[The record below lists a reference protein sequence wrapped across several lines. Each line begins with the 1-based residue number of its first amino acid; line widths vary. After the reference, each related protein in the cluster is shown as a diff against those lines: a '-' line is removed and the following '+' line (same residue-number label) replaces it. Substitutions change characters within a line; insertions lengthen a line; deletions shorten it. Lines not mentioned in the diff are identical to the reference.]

1 VKALPE
7 RIVAAGF
14 GLAMLLLCSVSA
26 ASCFRLQKLVKN
38 KEWVIHTYEVI
49 RTIDNTSEVI
59 IEAENARRG
68 YLITRQKVDLDTYHT
83 SVKKVTQSIE
93 QTRQLTLDNPT
104 QQQRLEQLEPLVER
118 RLTLLNRSVSLP
130 QPNPSETSAQIAST
144 EQGRTIQQEIKSS
157 LQTLKTEEYALLR
170 ERAAAAEIES
180 LNIVLVICIGYCLG
194 FILLIWVYR
203 LLKKQIGA
211 NKALSEEAIRRE
223 QQATKSKL
231 ENILERITDA
241 FVALDPKWRYT
252 YVNQR
257 AGHILNRDP
266 KELVGKN
273 IWEEFP
279 KEIGQKFYHAYYQA
293 VTEQRMVQLEE
304 YYPSWDKWFESR
316 IYPSCEG
323 LLIFF
328 QDITAR
334 KQAEIALI
342 QSEQRYRSL
351 AIASAQVIWLS
362 DANGKTIGD
371 TSAWQQLTGQTDA
384 EIKGLG
390 WLEAIHP
397 DSRERVYQSW
407 QQAIA
412 TQSLYEQVQ
421 PMRTPDG
428 SYRDFWV
435 RGVPVREVDG
445 TVREWIGTCTD
456 ITERKQAE
464 EALRQ
469 AKAELEIK
477 VQERTVELVRSNQEL
492 ELFASVASHDLQEPL
507 RAISGFTQLL
517 MQDLPADLLDKST
530 KEYMHWIVD
539 GTQRM
544 QQLIHDLLAYSRVGT
559 HDLVLAP
566 TDCNEVLEQVSRNLQ
581 VAIAENDATIFHDS
595 LPTVIA
601 DKTQLIQLFQ
611 NLIGNAIKF
620 RRKESPEIYIQVEQ
634 TASEQIFSIRDNG
647 IGIQPHYLERI
658 FEVFKRLHTRQEF
671 PGTGIGLA
679 ICKKIVDRHGGRL
692 WAESKPEEA
701 TTFYFTLPNL
711 K

>member
-1 VKALPE
+1 
-7 RIVAAGF
+7 
-14 GLAMLLLCSVSA
+14 ML
-26 ASCFRLQKLVKN
+26 Q
-38 KEWVIHTYEVI
+38 
-49 RTIDNTSEVI
+49 
-59 IEAENARRG
+59 
-68 YLITRQKVDLDTYHT
+68 
-83 SVKKVTQSIE
+83 
-93 QTRQLTLDNPT
+93 
-104 QQQRLEQLEPLVER
+104 
-118 RLTLLNRSVSLP
+118 
-130 QPNPSETSAQIAST
+130 
-144 EQGRTIQQEIKSS
+144 
-157 LQTLKTEEYALLR
+157 
-170 ERAAAAEIES
+170 ERAAAAATDS
-180 LNIVLVICIGYCLG
+180 PSTVLIIWIGYCLG
-194 FILLIWVYR
+194 FTLLIWVYW
-203 LLKKQIGA
+203 LLTKQIRV
-211 NKALSEEAIRRE
+211 NKALSEEAIHLE

-241 FVALDPKWRYT
+241 FVALDSEWRYT

-266 KELVGKN
+266 EELIGKN

-279 KEIGQKFYHAYYQA
+279 EGIGQEFHRAYYQA
-293 VTEQRMVQLEE
+293 VSEQRMIQLEE
-304 YYPSWDKWFESR
+304 YYLPWNKWFESR
-316 IYPSCEG
+316 IYPSSEG

-351 AIASAQVIWLS
+351 AIASAQIIWFS
-362 DANGKTIGD
+362 DANGKTVGD

-397 DSRERVYQSW
+397 DSRERVHQSW
-407 QQAIA
+407 LHAVA

-421 PMRTPDG
+421 PTRTLDG

-435 RGVPVREVDG
+435 RGVPVREADG

-456 ITERKQAE
+456 ITERKRAE
-464 EALRQ
+464 EALQQ

-477 VQERTVELVRSNQEL
+477 VQERTRDLMCSNQEL

-517 MQDLPADLLDKST
+517 MQDLPAELLDEST
-530 KEYMHWIVD
+530 REYMHWIVD

-566 TDCNEVLEQVSRNLQ
+566 TDCNEVLEQVLRNLQ
-581 VAIAENDATIFHDS
+581 VAIAENDAAIFHDS
-595 LPTVIA
+595 LPVVIA
-601 DKTQLIQLFQ
+601 DKTQLVQLFQ

-620 RRKESPEIYIQVEQ
+620 RRKESPRVYIRVEQ

-647 IGIQPHYLERI
+647 IGIQSRYLEQI

-679 ICKKIVDRHGGRL
+679 ICKKIVDRHGGHL
-692 WAESKPEEA
+692 WAESKPDEG
-701 TTFYFTLPNL
+701 TVFYFTLPNRA
-711 K
+711 

>member
-1 VKALPE
+1 MKALPE

-14 GLAMLLLCSVSA
+14 GLAIFLLCGVSI
-26 ASCFRLQKLVKN
+26 ASYFQLQKLVKN
-38 KEWVIHTYEVI
+38 KQWIIHTYKVI
-49 RTIDNTSEVI
+49 GSIDNAFEAIS
-59 IEAENARRG
+59 EAENAHRDYLSTRR
-68 YLITRQKVDLDTYHT
+68 KVDLDKYHT
-83 SVKKVTQSIE
+83 SVKKATQSIE
-93 QTRQLTLDNPT
+93 QTRQLTIDNPT
-104 QQQRLEQLEPLVER
+104 QQQRLERLEPLIEK
-118 RLTLLNRSVSLP
+118 RLALLDQSVSLI
-130 QPNPSETSAQIAST
+130 QHNQLETPARIAFI
-144 EQGRTIQQEIKSS
+144 EQGGAVQPEIRSGLQS
-157 LQTLKTEEYALLR
+157 LKIEEYALLQ
-170 ERAAAAEIES
+170 ERAAATGFS
-180 LNIVLVICIGYCLG
+180 NICLVICIGYFSS

-203 LLKKQIGA
+203 LLNKQIGVS
-211 NKALSEEAIRRE
+211 KALSEEAIRLE

-241 FVALDPKWRYT
+241 FVALDPEWRYT

-257 AGHILNRDP
+257 AGHIFNRDP

-279 KEIGQKFYHAYYQA
+279 KGIGQKLSHAYYQA
-293 VTEQRMVQLEE
+293 VTEQRIVQLEE
-304 YYPSWDKWFESR
+304 YYPIWDKWFESR
-316 IYPSCEG
+316 IYPSREG

-334 KQAEIALI
+334 KQAEIALT

-362 DANGKTIGD
+362 DANGKTVGD

-397 DSRERVYQSW
+397 DSRERIHQSW
-407 QQAIA
+407 LQAIA

-421 PMRTPDG
+421 PMRTRDG

-435 RGVPVREVDG
+435 RGVPVREADG

-477 VQERTVELVRSNQEL
+477 VQERTGELVRSNQEL

-517 MQDLPADLLDKST
+517 MQDLPADLLDEST

-559 HDLVLAP
+559 HDLVLTP

-581 VAIAENDATIFHDS
+581 VAIAENNAAIFHDS
-595 LPTVIA
+595 LPMVIA

-620 RRKESPEIYIQVEQ
+620 RRKEPPKIYIRVEQ
-634 TASEQIFSIRDNG
+634 TALEQIFSIRDNG
-647 IGIQPHYLERI
+647 IGIQPRYLEQI

-692 WAESKPEEA
+692 WAESQPDEG
-701 TTFYFTLPNL
+701 TTFYFTLPNRE
-711 K
+711 

>member
-7 RIVAAGF
+7 KNVAAGF
-14 GLAMLLLCSVSA
+14 GLAILLLCGVSI
-26 ASCFRLQKLVKN
+26 ASCLRLQKLVKN
-38 KEWVIHTYEVI
+38 KQWVIHTYEVI
-49 RTIDNTSEVI
+49 GTIDTASEAI
-59 IEAENARRG
+59 NEAENARRG
-68 YLITRQKVDLDTYHT
+68 YLITQQKVDLDTYYK
-83 SVKKVTQSIE
+83 SVKKAARSIE
-93 QTRQLTLDNPT
+93 QTRRLTIDNPT
-104 QQQRLEQLEPLVER
+104 QQQRLEQLEPLVEKK
-118 RLTLLNRSVSLP
+118 LALLDRSVDLLQHNSP
-130 QPNPSETSAQIAST
+130 ETPTQTAFT
-144 EQGRTIQQEIKSS
+144 EQGRAIQQEIKSS
-157 LQTLKTEEYALLR
+157 LQTLKTEEYALLQ
-170 ERAAAAEIES
+170 ERVAAAETDS
-180 LNIVLVICIGYCLG
+180 PNIILVICIGYFLG
-194 FILLIWVYR
+194 FTLLIWVYW
-203 LLKKQIGA
+203 LLSKQIRV
-211 NKALSEEAIRRE
+211 NKALSEEAIRLE

-241 FVALDPKWRYT
+241 FIALDSEWRYT

-266 KELVGKN
+266 EELIGKN

-279 KEIGQKFYHAYYQA
+279 EGIGQEFHRAYYQT
-293 VTEQRMVQLEE
+293 VSEQRMIQLEE
-304 YYPSWDKWFESR
+304 YYLPWNKWFESR
-316 IYPSCEG
+316 IYPSSEG
-323 LLIFF
+323 LLVFF

-351 AIASAQVIWLS
+351 AIASAQIIWFS
-362 DANGKTIGD
+362 DANGKTVGD

-397 DSRERVYQSW
+397 DSRERIYQSW
-407 QQAIA
+407 LQAVA

-421 PMRTPDG
+421 PTRTPDG

-435 RGVPVREVDG
+435 RGVPVREANG

-456 ITERKQAE
+456 ITERKRAE
-464 EALRQ
+464 EALQQ

-477 VQERTVELVRSNQEL
+477 VQERTRELMRSNQEL

-517 MQDLPADLLDKST
+517 MQDLPVDLLDEST

-566 TDCNEVLEQVSRNLQ
+566 TDCNEVLEQVLRNLR

-595 LPTVIA
+595 LPVAIA
-601 DKTQLIQLFQ
+601 DKTQLVQLFQ

-620 RRKESPEIYIQVEQ
+620 RRKEPPKIYIQVEQ
-634 TASEQIFSIRDNG
+634 AVSEQIFSIRDNG
-647 IGIQPHYLERI
+647 IGIQSRYLEQI

-692 WAESKPEEA
+692 WAESKPDEG
-701 TTFYFTLPNL
+701 TTFYFTLPNRE
-711 K
+711 

>member
-7 RIVAAGF
+7 KIVAAGF
-14 GLAMLLLCSVSA
+14 GLAILLLCGVSI
-26 ASCFRLQKLVKN
+26 ASCLWLQRLVKN

-49 RTIDNTSEVI
+49 GTLDTASKAIN
-59 IEAENARRG
+59 EAENARRG
-68 YLITRQKVDLDTYHT
+68 YLATQQKVDLDTYYK
-83 SVKKVTQSIE
+83 SVEKVARSIE
-93 QTRQLTLDNPT
+93 QTQRLTIDNPT
-104 QQQRLEQLEPLVER
+104 QQQRLEQLEPLVEK
-118 RLTLLNRSVSLP
+118 RLALLDRSVDLLQYNSL
-130 QPNPSETSAQIAST
+130 ETPTQKVLT
-144 EQGRTIQQEIKSS
+144 EQDRAIQQEIKAS
-157 LQTLKTEEYALLR
+157 LQTLKTEEHALLQ
-170 ERAAAAEIES
+170 ERIAAAETACS
-180 LNIVLVICIGYCLG
+180 NIVLVICIGYCLG
-194 FILLIWVYR
+194 FTLLIWAYW
-203 LLKKQIGA
+203 LLSRRVQV
-211 NKALSEEAIRRE
+211 NKALSEEAIRLE

-241 FVALDPKWRYT
+241 FIALDGDWRYT

-266 KELVGKN
+266 EELVGKN

-279 KEIGQKFYHAYYQA
+279 EGIGQEFHRAYYQA
-293 VTEQRMVQLEE
+293 VSEQRMIQLEE
-304 YYPSWDKWFESR
+304 HYLPWNKWFESR
-316 IYPSCEG
+316 IYPSSEG
-323 LLIFF
+323 LLVFF

-334 KQAEIALI
+334 KQAEIALV

-351 AIASAQVIWLS
+351 AIASAQIIWFS
-362 DANGKTIGD
+362 DANGKTVGD

-384 EIKGLG
+384 EIQGLG

-397 DSRERVYQSW
+397 DSRERIYRSW
-407 QQAIA
+407 LQAVA

-421 PMRTPDG
+421 STRTLDG

-435 RGVPVREVDG
+435 RGVPVCEADG

-456 ITERKQAE
+456 ITERERAE
-464 EALRQ
+464 EALQQ

-477 VQERTVELVRSNQEL
+477 VQERTRELMRSNQEL

-517 MQDLPADLLDKST
+517 MQDLPADLLDESA

-559 HDLVLAP
+559 HDLLLAP
-566 TDCNEVLEQVSRNLQ
+566 TDCNEVLEKVSRNLQ
-581 VAIAENDATIFHDS
+581 VAIAENEAAIFHDS
-595 LPTVIA
+595 LPVVVA
-601 DKTQLIQLFQ
+601 DKTQLVQLFQ

-620 RRKESPEIYIQVEQ
+620 RRKEPPKIYIQVEQ
-634 TASEQIFSIRDNG
+634 TVSEQIFSIRDNG
-647 IGIQPHYLERI
+647 IGIQPRYLEQI

-692 WAESKPEEA
+692 WAESKPDEG
-701 TTFYFTLPNL
+701 TTFYFTLPNRE
-711 K
+711 

>member
-1 VKALPE
+1 
-7 RIVAAGF
+7 
-14 GLAMLLLCSVSA
+14 MLDRAVNLFQHNSL
-26 ASCFRLQKLVKN
+26 
-38 KEWVIHTYEVI
+38 ET
-49 RTIDNTSEVI
+49 
-59 IEAENARRG
+59 
-68 YLITRQKVDLDTYHT
+68 
-83 SVKKVTQSIE
+83 
-93 QTRQLTLDNPT
+93 PT
-104 QQQRLEQLEPLVER
+104 Q
-118 RLTLLNRSVSLP
+118 
-130 QPNPSETSAQIAST
+130 IALT
-144 EQGRTIQQEIKSS
+144 EQGRAIQQEIKSS
-157 LQTLKTEEYALLR
+157 LQTLKTEEYALLQ
-170 ERAAAAEIES
+170 ERAAAAATDS
-180 LNIVLVICIGYCLG
+180 PSTVLIIWIGYCLG
-194 FILLIWVYR
+194 FTLLIWVYW
-203 LLKKQIGA
+203 LLTKQIRV
-211 NKALSEEAIRRE
+211 NKALSEEAIHLE

-241 FVALDPKWRYT
+241 FVALDSEWRYT

-266 KELVGKN
+266 EELIGKN

-279 KEIGQKFYHAYYQA
+279 EGIGQEFHRAYYQA
-293 VTEQRMVQLEE
+293 VSEQRMIQLEE
-304 YYPSWDKWFESR
+304 YYLPWNKWFESR
-316 IYPSCEG
+316 IYPSSEG

-351 AIASAQVIWLS
+351 AIASAQIIWFS
-362 DANGKTIGD
+362 DANGKTVGD

-397 DSRERVYQSW
+397 DSRERVHQSW
-407 QQAIA
+407 LHAVA

-421 PMRTPDG
+421 PTRTLDG

-435 RGVPVREVDG
+435 RGVPVREADG

-456 ITERKQAE
+456 ITERKRAE
-464 EALRQ
+464 EALQQ

-477 VQERTVELVRSNQEL
+477 VQERTRDLMCSNQEL

-517 MQDLPADLLDKST
+517 MQDLPAELLDEST
-530 KEYMHWIVD
+530 REYMHWIVD

-566 TDCNEVLEQVSRNLQ
+566 TDCNEVLEQVLRNLQ
-581 VAIAENDATIFHDS
+581 VAIAENDAAIFHDS
-595 LPTVIA
+595 LPVVIA
-601 DKTQLIQLFQ
+601 DKTQLVQLFQ

-620 RRKESPEIYIQVEQ
+620 RRKESPRVYIRVEQ

-647 IGIQPHYLERI
+647 IGIQSRYLEQI

-679 ICKKIVDRHGGRL
+679 ICKKIVDRHGGHL
-692 WAESKPEEA
+692 WAESKPDEG
-701 TTFYFTLPNL
+701 TVFYFTLPNRA
-711 K
+711 